1 MTATLNYI
9 TPLEGELKAAVSLFS
24 QQLNA
29 GYWVMKVQLFYS
41 GEPAG
46 TTSFT
51 LQGYSREE
59 AEEVALNLP
68 RNAFLMREI
77 DEFLS
82 GESD

>member
-1 MTATLNYI
+1 MRPTLNYI
-9 TPLEGELKAAVSLFS
+9 TRLEGELKAAVSLFS

-29 GYWVMKVQLFYS
+29 GYWIMKVQLFYA

-51 LQGYSREE
+51 LKGYSREE
-59 AEEVALNLP
+59 AEEVARNLP

-77 DEFLS
+77 DEFLW
-82 GESD
+82 GDND